1 MMISR
6 RTVLRAGAVSAAA
19 LAFGSRAAFAA
30 NAVGVT
36 DAEIKIGQT
45 MPYSGPA
52 SAYAVIGKAEA
63 AYFKMI
69 NEAGGVN
76 GRKLNLIS
84 LDDGYSPPKTVEQ
97 TRRLVEQEQVA
108 FIFNS
113 LGTSQNAAIRPYL
126 TENKVP
132 QLFVASGAAMW
143 NDPKNFPW
151 TIGFQPNYQT
161 EASIFGKHIL
171 ATKPDAKIGVLY
183 QNDAFGKDYL
193 TGVKAGLGA
202 GHAGMVIK
210 EVSYET
216 SEPTVDS
223 QIVTLQGSG
232 ADVLVIAATP
242 KFAAQAIRKTFDIG
256 WTPVRYV
263 TDVSLSVASVM
274 KPAGVEK
281 AKGVITANYGKDPT
295 DARWKDDAG
304 FKEYAAFVAKYMS
317 PTDLGDSNVLYG
329 FGAAATMVQVLKQCA
344 NDLSRENIMRQAA
357 NLKDFELPTLLP
369 GVKINTSPDNFTP
382 IRQEQLCTFNGESWI
397 LFGDLLQG

>member
-1 MMISR
+1 MISR
-6 RTVLRAGAVSAAA
+6 RNLLQAGAVSAAA
-19 LAFGSRAAFAA
+19 LALGSRPSLAA
-30 NAVGVT
+30 NAPGIT

-52 SAYAVIGKAEA
+52 SAYGVIGKADV

-69 NEAGGVN
+69 NEMGGVN

-84 LDDGYSPPKTVEQ
+84 LDDGYSPPKAVEQ
-97 TRRLVEQEQVA
+97 IRRLVEQEQVA

-113 LGTSQNAAIRPYL
+113 LGTPSNFAIRPYL

-151 TIGFQPNYQT
+151 TMGWQPNYQT
-161 EASIFGKHIL
+161 EAHIFGKQIL

-193 TGVKAGLGA
+193 IGLKDGLGA
-202 GHAGMVIK
+202 DHAGLIVK
-210 EVSYET
+210 EASYEV

-232 ADVLVIAATP
+232 ADVLLIAATP

-256 WTPVRYV
+256 WTPVRYM
-263 TDVSLSVASVM
+263 TDVAQSIASVM
-274 KPAGVEK
+274 KPAGPEK
-281 AKGVITANYGKDPT
+281 SKGVITALYGKDPT

-304 FKEYAAFVAKYMS
+304 FKEYTAFIAKYMS
-317 PTDLGDSNVLYG
+317 PADLIDANAVYG
-329 FGAAATMVQVLKQCA
+329 FGVAATMVQALKQCG
-344 NDLSRENIMRQAA
+344 NDLSRENVMRQAA
-357 NLKDFELPTLLP
+357 NIKDLELPMGLP
-369 GVKINTSPDNFTP
+369 GMKINTSPDNFAP
-382 IRQEQLCTFNGESWI
+382 IRQEQLASFNGESWSP
-397 LFGDLLQG
+397 FGELLQG